1 MASRMVMPWL
11 ESWASASQNSRRET
25 GSTPVVGS
33 SSSRT
38 RGSATSAQASASFC
52 FMPPL
57 SRPASRSVKRSMPN
71 IAR

>member
-1 MASRMVMPWL
+1 MPWL
-11 ESWASASQNSRRET
+11 ESCASASQNSRRET

-33 SSSRT
+33 SSRRM

-57 SRPASRSVKRSMPN
+57 SRPASRPVKRSIPN
-71 IAR
+71 IVR